1 MQLQV
6 SHNLT
11 IWTSQKSEFRSSKS
25 DLFFY
30 LAIWTFSN
38 NFDSFFLQLRVC
50 LAVENILRFIF
61 SEKDAITY
69 LLMLF

>member
-25 DLFFY
+25 EAFFISQFGLFITI
-30 LAIWTFSN
+30 LII
-38 NFDSFFLQLRVC
+38 FFLQFRVC
-50 LAVENILRFIF
+50 LAILSLYLAVENIL
-61 SEKDAITY
+61 
-69 LLMLF
+69 